1 MKTRNLELEVIDMS
15 FSNVILER
23 LFFKKNFRVLIFFF
37 SKMGIKILVII
48 KIKWCE
54 VCERILFF

>member
-23 LFFKKNFRVLIFFF
+23 LFLKKNFRVLIFFF